1 MLAGIGAA
9 LVYGGCIGSALKW
22 FSKERGLASGI
33 MAAGF
38 GGGTALFIPFIASMI
53 KNQGYQAAFI
63 WTGAFQGVVILIVA
77 QFLRHPPAR
86 RRRKRPRWRRDR
98 LAWDS
103 TTTPPLRC
111 CGRRSST
118 CCTRRS

>member
-1 MLAGIGAA
+1 
-9 LVYGGCIGSALKW
+9 
-22 FSKERGLASGI
+22 
-33 MAAGF
+33 
-38 GGGTALFIPFIASMI
+38 MI

-77 QFLRHPPAR
+77 QFLRHPPR
-86 RRRKRPRWRRDR
+86 GTSEESGRDG
-98 LAWDS
+98 AGIGATAGS

-118 CCTRRS
+118 FCTRRS